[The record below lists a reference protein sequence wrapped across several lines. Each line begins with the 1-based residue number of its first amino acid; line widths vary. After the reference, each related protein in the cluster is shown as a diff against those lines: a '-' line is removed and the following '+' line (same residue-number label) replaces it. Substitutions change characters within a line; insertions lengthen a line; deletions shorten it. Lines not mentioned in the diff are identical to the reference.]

1 MRDSRKVACV
11 RREVGAESAR
21 GIFWMGVG
29 EGAGVEVGWE
39 GLLGGVVVGGRGGD
53 GGGGGDDGGG
63 GGLSAFGTTVAGR
76 AVRLMQ
82 DVPITET
89 EGRERRGVMDGG
101 RSEVGRVRKMS
112 VPRVEDQA
120 HV

>member
-1 MRDSRKVACV
+1 M

-21 GIFWMGVG
+21 GIFWMG
-29 EGAGVEVGWE
+29 AGVEAGWE
-39 GLLGGVVVGGRGGD
+39 GLLGGR
-53 GGGGGDDGGG
+53 GGDDGGG

-120 HV
+120 QV